1 MGNKEA
7 ISFLLLKYFVYFQ
20 TLQKDNIDRSC
31 SRFLLA
37 NNNNRMFE
45 HNKRFGS
52 ET

>member
-31 SRFLLA
+31 FRFLLT